1 MKRAYKYLIFI
12 IVIALVVG
20 AVIGLSIFQ
29 NKNIEGNVV
38 QVSAEVKPS
47 SGSNSQLVVVTK
59 DNLAGFLQTQQ
70 LIKDIPDKG
79 VFILKLYNF
88 DTGTRQIEN
97 SYILKRGKVE
107 IGDGEGDATIYLH
120 SKYVSQLGDFCAAMR
135 SAKQNGDLGYD
146 TKMSEI
152 SFMWKY
158 KSLLKY
164 KSCFGL

>member
-1 MKRAYKYLIFI
+1 MIFI

-29 NKNIEGNVV
+29 KKNIGGNVI
-38 QVSAEVKPS
+38 SLNAGVKS
-47 SGSNSQLVVVTK
+47 SSNVNSQLVVITK
-59 DNLAGFLQTQQ
+59 DNLAGFLQAQQ

-88 DTGTRQIEN
+88 NSGNRQIEN
-97 SYILKRGKVE
+97 SYVLKKGDVKR
-107 IGDGEGDATIYLH
+107 GDGEGDAVIYLH
-120 SKYVSQLGDFCAAMR
+120 SKYVSQLGYFCAAMR
-135 SAKQNGDLGYD
+135 SAKQNGDLGYE